1 MLFWSETL
9 LGLNQAVFPI
19 VVQSLSCV
27 QFFVTPWA
35 AARQASLS
43 FTISLSLLRL
53 MSIETVMLF
62 SRLIFCRLLLLLSV
76 FPGIGVFSNEL
87 AL

>member
-19 VVQSLSCV
+19 VVQSLSYV

-43 FTISLSLLRL
+43 FTIFLSLLRL
-53 MSIETVMLF
+53 MSIETVMPS

-76 FPGIGVFSNEL
+76 FPGIRVFSDEL